1 MARSKEAARKAILDA
16 ADLVLKRDGAY
27 NMTMDA
33 VARAAGCAKG
43 LLHYHFHT
51 KQRLLVEAVGR
62 ISTEREVQW
71 TQAFDTADPHEA
83 IDRTWNVIAQEV
95 ESGTLRAWSS
105 LFTLSDS
112 AVDQAVSKA
121 SARFRDQITTATRDL
136 LARANCEST
145 LPVDRLGWLLT
156 AVVDG
161 MSFQLAA
168 GADAEVLADAYAAAW
183 LGVLSLTSPLR

>member
-1 MARSKEAARKAILDA
+1 MARSKQAARKVILDA
-16 ADLVLKRDGAY
+16 ADFVLKRDGAF

-51 KQRLLVEAVGR
+51 KQRLLVETVGR
-62 ISTEREVQW
+62 ISAAREVEW

-83 IDRTWNVIAQEV
+83 IDRTWNVIAREV
-95 ESGTLRAWSS
+95 DSGTLRAWSS
-105 LFTLSDS
+105 LLTLSDS

-136 LARANCEST
+136 LARADCEST

-156 AVVDG
+156 AVVEG
-161 MSFQLAA
+161 ISFQLAT

-183 LGVLSLTSPLR
+183 LGVLSLTAPLR

>member
-16 ADLVLKRDGAY
+16 ADLVLKRDGAF

-95 ESGTLRAWSS
+95 GSGTLRAWSS
-105 LFTLSDS
+105 LLTLSDS

-156 AVVDG
+156 AAVDG
-161 MSFQLAA
+161 MSFQPAA

>member
-83 IDRTWNVIAQEV
+83 IDRTWNVIAHEV

-105 LFTLSDS
+105 LLTLSDS

>member
-16 ADLVLKRDGAY
+16 ADLVLKRDGAF

-83 IDRTWNVIAQEV
+83 IDRTWNVIAHEV

-105 LFTLSDS
+105 LLTLSDS

>member
-16 ADLVLKRDGAY
+16 ADLVLKRDGAF

-33 VARAAGCAKG
+33 VARVAGCAKG

-83 IDRTWNVIAQEV
+83 IDRTWNVIAHEV

>member
-16 ADLVLKRDGAY
+16 ADLVLKRDGAF
-27 NMTMDA
+27 NMTMNA

-105 LFTLSDS
+105 LLTLSDS
-112 AVDQAVSKA
+112 AVDHAVSKA

>member
-16 ADLVLKRDGAY
+16 ADLVLKRDGAF
-27 NMTMDA
+27 NMTMNA

-105 LFTLSDS
+105 LLTLSDS

>member
-16 ADLVLKRDGAY
+16 ADLVLKRDGAF

-51 KQRLLVEAVGR
+51 KQRLLVEAVDR

-105 LFTLSDS
+105 LLTLSDS

-145 LPVDRLGWLLT
+145 LPVARLGWLLT

>member
-1 MARSKEAARKAILDA
+1 MARSRQAARKAILNA
-16 ADLVLKRDGAY
+16 TDLVLKRDGAY

-62 ISTEREVQW
+62 IAAAREIEW
-71 TQAFDTADPHEA
+71 TQAFDTETPHEA
-83 IDRTWNVIAQEV
+83 IDRTWNVIAREV

-105 LFTLSDS
+105 LLTLSDS

-121 SARFRDQITTATRDL
+121 SARFRDHITTATQDL

-156 AVVDG
+156 AVVEG

-183 LGVLSLTSPLR
+183 LGILSLTSPLR

>member
-16 ADLVLKRDGAY
+16 ADLVLKRDGAF

-105 LFTLSDS
+105 LLTLSDS

>member
-1 MARSKEAARKAILDA
+1 M
-16 ADLVLKRDGAY
+16 
-27 NMTMDA
+27 
-33 VARAAGCAKG
+33 
-43 LLHYHFHT
+43 
-51 KQRLLVEAVGR
+51 
-62 ISTEREVQW
+62 
-71 TQAFDTADPHEA
+71 
-83 IDRTWNVIAQEV
+83 IAQEV
-95 ESGTLRAWSS
+95 ESSTLRAWSS
-105 LFTLSDS
+105 LLTLSDS

>member
-16 ADLVLKRDGAY
+16 ADLVLKRDGAF
-27 NMTMDA
+27 NMTMNA

-51 KQRLLVEAVGR
+51 KQRLLVEAVDR

-105 LFTLSDS
+105 LLTLSDS

-121 SARFRDQITTATRDL
+121 SARFRDQITTATQDL

-156 AVVDG
+156 AVVEG

>member
-1 MARSKEAARKAILDA
+1 MPRSKQAARKAILDG
-16 ADLVLKRDGAY
+16 ADLVLKRDGAF
-27 NMTMDA
+27 NMTMAA

-51 KQRLLVEAVGR
+51 KQRLLVETVGR
-62 ISTEREVQW
+62 ISAAREVQW
-71 TQAFDTADPHEA
+71 TQAFDTEDPHEA
-83 IDRTWNVIAQEV
+83 IDRTWNVMAREV

-105 LFTLSDS
+105 LLTLSDS

-121 SARFRDQITTATRDL
+121 SARFRDHITSATQDL
-136 LARANCEST
+136 LARADCEST

-156 AVVDG
+156 AVVEG

-168 GADAEVLADAYAAAW
+168 GADPEVLADAYAAAW

>member
-16 ADLVLKRDGAY
+16 ADLVLKRDGAF
-27 NMTMDA
+27 NMTMNA

-51 KQRLLVEAVGR
+51 KQRLLVEAVDR

-105 LFTLSDS
+105 LLTLSDS

>member
-1 MARSKEAARKAILDA
+1 MARSKQAARKAILDA
-16 ADLVLKRDGAY
+16 ADLVLKRDGAF

-62 ISTEREVQW
+62 ISAAREVEW
-71 TQAFDTADPHEA
+71 AQAFDTEAPHEA
-83 IDRTWNVIAQEV
+83 IDRTWNVIAREV

-105 LFTLSDS
+105 LLTLSDS

-121 SARFRDQITTATRDL
+121 SARFRDHITTATQDL

-156 AVVDG
+156 AVVEG

>member
-105 LFTLSDS
+105 LLTLSDS

>member
-16 ADLVLKRDGAY
+16 ADLVLKRDGAF

-51 KQRLLVEAVGR
+51 KQRLLVEAVDR

-105 LFTLSDS
+105 LLTLSDS